1 VKGRSKLLRCKQLS
15 LKKPMTQKLRSE
27 KWFGPDT
34 DTGFQHRAAL
44 RSTGFTRSSF
54 SGRPVIGVC
63 NSWSELNNCNV
74 HLRVVADA
82 VKRGVWAAG
91 GFPLEFMTISLGEEL
106 MMPTTMLYRN
116 LMAMDVEEMIRSN
129 PIDGVVLLCGCD
141 KTTPAQL
148 MGAASMDIP
157 AITVPVG
164 PMLSGRWRG
173 QEIGSGTDL
182 WKFWDE
188 RRSGRLSDREWEEL
202 ESCYSRSLG
211 TCNTMGTASTMA
223 SLTEVLGMTL
233 PNAASIPAAD
243 SRRLA
248 SAEAAGRRIVKMVE
262 EDLRPSKILTEPA
275 FENAIRALSALGG
288 STNAVIH
295 IIAIAGRRGI
305 QLPLDLFDKLARST
319 PVIAN
324 LQPTGTYL
332 MEDFFYAGGVQ
343 ALVKEILPLLCRDTL
358 TVTGKTIEQ
367 NADGA
372 LCYNSDVIRPLDR
385 PVRPEASLAVL
396 YGNLAPNGAIIKSSA
411 ALPALLQHSGRA
423 IVFDSYEVMLKLV
436 DDPDLDVDE
445 SCVLVLRNAGPIGGP
460 GMPEWG
466 MIPLPT
472 KLVKRGVKDMLR
484 ISDARM
490 SGTSFGT
497 VVLHVSPESA
507 IGGPLAAVRTGDMIC
522 LDVPKRRVDLLIS
535 DGELKKRMEEWKPV
549 PRRFRRGYYTMFLDH
564 VLQAHEGCDFDFLSA
579 KGDDN
584 PYEPQLGRT

>member
-1 VKGRSKLLRCKQLS
+1 
-15 LKKPMTQKLRSE
+15 MTQKLRSE

-44 RSTGFTRSSF
+44 RSIGFSRNSF

-74 HLRVVADA
+74 HLRLVADA

-91 GFPLEFMTISLGEEL
+91 GLPLEFMTISLGEEL
-106 MMPTTMLYRN
+106 TMPTTMLYRN

-157 AITVPVG
+157 AIMVPVG

-202 ESCYSRSLG
+202 ESCYSRSPG

-248 SAEAAGRRIVKMVE
+248 SAEAAGRRIVKVVE

-295 IIAIAGRRGI
+295 LIAIAGRRGI
-305 QLPLDLFDKLARST
+305 QLPLDLFDRLARST
-319 PVIAN
+319 SVIAN

-343 ALVKEILPLLCRDTL
+343 ALVKEILPLLHRDAL
-358 TVTGKTIEQ
+358 TVTGKTVEQ

-372 LCYNSDVIRPLDR
+372 LCYNADVIRPLDR

-411 ALPALLQHSGRA
+411 ASPRLLQHSGRA
-423 IVFDSYEVMLKLV
+423 IVFDSYEEMLKRV
-436 DDPDLDVDE
+436 DDPDLDVDD

-507 IGGPLAAVRTGDMIC
+507 IGGPLAAVKTGDTIRV
-522 LDVPKRRVDLLIS
+522 DAPKRRIDVLIS
-535 DGELKKRMEEWKPV
+535 DSVLRKRMEEWKPM

-579 KGDDN
+579 TGDDR